1 MPDAKLKIK
10 CLHDCKRVEEVMK
23 NEDGPCKN
31 SNRKNI
37 AFHKPKFNQP
47 IKHALYK
54 TLVLSFHFPT
64 TTSDGISCLLL
75 LAVTLYCKNK
85 SCA

>member
-1 MPDAKLKIK
+1 MALFHMKTRVCLKYF
-10 CLHDCKRVEEVMK
+10 LNDCRFNGKVRS
-23 NEDGPCKN
+23 
-31 SNRKNI
+31 SNQDS
-37 AFHKPKFNQP
+37 FNQP

>member
-37 AFHKPKFNQP
+37 AFHKRKFNQP
-47 IKHALYK
+47 IKHQTKEELHPIC
-54 TLVLSFHFPT
+54 LHLISSSFHQKSQVLAQ
-64 TTSDGISCLLL
+64 SDI
-75 LAVTLYCKNK
+75 
-85 SCA
+85 